1 MNFQP
6 CCLATAIGSL
16 PHKDPGQA
24 VKVVLENIPSA
35 PAWPQLPAIGLNEQM
50 EAQFSEGIPRVV
62 LDREKGRMYIDTT
75 GDTSA
80 ELAEFYEK
88 YCAVDIE
95 ALRITSA
102 FSQGIYA
109 LESAL
114 EADGGTRPFVKV
126 QTTGPFS
133 FGLSIVDRNKRAIYY
148 DAEFADVIVKAL
160 AMKCRW
166 QIRRFRTFTRQVIC
180 FVDEPILSA
189 FGSSTYVSVTRDDI
203 VAKLG
208 EVIEAIHV
216 ERALAGVHCC
226 GNTEWPILIDAG
238 VDILNFDAF
247 DYGETILLYPEAF
260 RAYLE
265 AGKLLAFGI
274 VPTNSAKIHAQTA
287 GSLTA
292 RLLELA
298 EKLAK
303 ATGLDAESICRQ
315 SFITP
320 SCGAG
325 SLTVADAELV
335 FSTLRETSAKLREKI
350 GAAAL
355 VDSWSQENRR

>member
-1 MNFQP
+1 MNFHP

-16 PHKDPGQA
+16 PHKDPEQA
-24 VKVVLENIPSA
+24 VKIVLESIPNA
-35 PAWPQLPAIGLNEQM
+35 PTWPQLPANGLNEQM
-50 EAQFSEGIPRVV
+50 EAQYSEGIPRVV
-62 LDREKGRMYIDTT
+62 LDRVKGRMYIDTT
-75 GDTSA
+75 GDTST

-88 YCAVDIE
+88 YCAEDFE

-109 LESAL
+109 LQPAL

-126 QTTGPFS
+126 QTTGPLS
-133 FGLSIVDRNKRAIYY
+133 FGLSVTDQDKRAIYY
-148 DAEFADVIVKAL
+148 NAEFADVIVKAL

-166 QIRRFRTFTRQVIC
+166 QIRKFKPFAQQVIC

-189 FGSSTYVSVTRDDI
+189 FGSSTYVSVTRDDC
-203 VAKLG
+203 VARLG
-208 EVIEAIHV
+208 EVIEAIHA
-216 ERALAGVHCC
+216 EGALAGVHCC

-238 VDILNFDAF
+238 VDIVNFDAF
-247 DYGETILLYPEAF
+247 DYGDTILLYPDAF
-260 RAYLE
+260 KAYLE

-274 VPTNSAKIHAQTA
+274 VPTISAKIHAQTA

-292 RLLELA
+292 KFLELA
-298 EKLAK
+298 EKLAM
-303 ATGLDAESICRQ
+303 ATGSDTESICRQ
-315 SFITP
+315 SFLTP

-325 SLTVADAELV
+325 SLPVADAELV
-335 FSTLRETSAKLREKI
+335 FSTLRETSETLRRKI

-355 VDSWSQENRR
+355 VGSRD